1 MSTTIYKNNYYKS
14 TTTID
19 SQTTKEQEAISSLS
33 TEIISIT
40 SKLNNLNAELTD
52 MKIAIN
58 KLKIMFCTVL
68 VFLPIY
74 DTIRI
79 AYLSNHKY
87 A

>member
-40 SKLNNLNAELTD
+40 SQLNNLNAELVD
-52 MKIAIN
+52 VKITLNRLKKEITTLEAKKAEAVAMLKQLQASN
-58 KLKIMFCTVL
+58 K
-68 VFLPIY
+68 
-74 DTIRI
+74 
-79 AYLSNHKY
+79 
-87 A
+87 